1 MYRFLLW
8 LKQPSNTLWVKPTL
22 GALLALIIAFSSYWI
37 DRWLP
42 AQTLPKINIDI
53 VDDLLNI
60 IASSMLAV
68 STFSLSIMIAAFSS
82 VAGNATPRATEL
94 IIADGTTRTA
104 ISSFLSAFIYAVI
117 AKILLGLGIFGTN
130 GLFILFGCIVF
141 LLFYLVI
148 VLIRWVQTLS
158 GLGRLNNTL
167 NRIQH
172 KATES
177 LRDYR
182 NNPHLGTT
190 AKVIELKQV
199 SSIYSQKSGYLVNI
213 NFSGLQ
219 HWAENNDCYLHI
231 MVRVGSWLMPNKV
244 MVLLQRNSNKE
255 IELKE
260 VEHFFIVDSQRK
272 FEQDPSFGLSVLSE
286 VAQRAL
292 SPAINDSGTALTV
305 LATLAQLLIEKPRIK
320 EDDRNFDRLS
330 IIPLDEGIFIQESI
344 RPIARDGAT
353 NATIGVAIQQ
363 TLATIY
369 HQAPTVALS
378 LSAKQEAEDALQRSI
393 KNLNFESDK
402 QLVIQAHQDFFGKNI
417 REKL

>member
-82 VAGNATPRATEL
+82 VASNATPRATEL

-130 GLFILFGCIVF
+130 GLFILFGCIVI
-141 LLFYLVI
+141 LLLYLVV

-158 GLGRLNNTL
+158 GLGRLKNTL
-167 NRIQH
+167 DRIQQ

-177 LRDYR
+177 LHYYR
-182 NNPHLGTT
+182 NNPNLGTA
-190 AKVIELKQV
+190 AKITDLKQV
-199 SSIYSQKSGYLVNI
+199 RSIYSQKIGYLINI
-213 NFSGLQ
+213 NLSGLQ
-219 HWAENNDCYLHI
+219 HWAEDNDCSLHI
-231 MVRVGSWLMPNKV
+231 MVRVGNWLMPNKA
-244 MVLLQRNSNKE
+244 MVLVQRDHFQDIDFDE
-255 IELKE
+255 INR
-260 VEHFFIVDSQRK
+260 FFIVDSQRK

-305 LATLAQLLIEKPRIK
+305 LATLAQLLIERPIEK
-320 EDDRNFDRLS
+320 EDDRYFDRLS
-330 IIPLDEGIFIQESI
+330 IVPLDEGIFIEESI
-344 RPIARDGAT
+344 APIARDGAT
-353 NATIGVAIQQ
+353 NINIGIAILK

-369 HQAPTVALS
+369 HQAPTVELS
-378 LSAKQEAEDALQRSI
+378 LAAQKEAENTLQRSI
-393 KNLNFESDK
+393 EILSFENDKRLISDVYQ
-402 QLVIQAHQDFFGKNI
+402 QLFGY
-417 REKL
+417 KLSQ